1 MKYDITIIGSGI
13 GGLTCALELARNGYS
28 VCVIEKHNQP
38 GGYAHSFKRA
48 GFEFDVS
55 LHHIGGLS
63 KGKSIHGVLKTLGI
77 LDKIGFTK
85 KKNILSVRFPDGE
98 KTVPNRPGAFENFLI
113 NEFPQEKENII
124 ALISHLKDLRWHII
138 GGWIDP
144 DFDVPMEKLLTKDYL
159 DKTFHEL
166 LTKFVHDEKLIAYLS
181 QFWILIGLPPKLVNA
196 TFATCVFNSHFL
208 EETYDID
215 GGGAALSKA
224 FVSRMEELGSKVM
237 LNSEVSKITV
247 ENGRATGVVLN
258 NGTVINSE
266 IVISNVDPYQTFTKL
281 VAKEFTSDLFRFRL
295 EKMEK
300 SVSLYSLYLG
310 LDCKPSEL
318 GVPDTTFFYNHSYE
332 PLKGYANILKG
343 NSESTDWCCTNYE
356 NSLINKAPKGN
367 YVLTFVEVTP
377 TADWLTL
384 DKESYKIRKQ
394 EILNTLLNKYNKCF
408 PGLKDH
414 IKVMEFATPR
424 TMNRYTS
431 NCGGSVYGLAQTVE
445 QSASKRLRNITPVE
459 NLFLT
464 GAWTWSGGGY
474 EGAIM
479 SGIQTSASIKKKWGS
494 KNDALPIK
502 VKMDIGKPSSRTYN
516 KFVRIYNKDVSAG
529 GIADMNCFLRLM
541 DRGRVDSGE
550 ELFNIAETESL
561 FTHYNIQ
568 VYSIT
573 VKKHRDN
580 FSGDKLNVTSRY
592 FRRTSIRMVCHQQ
605 LINSVTGKETIDA
618 IVELVQLDDNG
629 KLIDIPAEIN
639 DPTDPPVICDI
650 SKYAVSLKK
659 KSSHFFHKI
668 RVYTED
674 TDLQGVT
681 FHASYLRF
689 CEETLFEFLDKVCRS
704 TKNFTHWVYPEFNI
718 RFFNSARVGEILDI
732 NLTADLTSD
741 GRLVFFETMGIEGT
755 DKIGVQICFDLELRN
770 DKNEKVPFPAELRE
784 FIGRG

>member
-1 MKYDITIIGSGI
+1 MKYDVTIIGSGI

-28 VCVIEKHNQP
+28 VCVLEKHNQP
-38 GGYAHSFKRA
+38 GGYAHSFKRG

-63 KGKSIHGVLKTLGI
+63 KGKSIHGVLKTLGV

-85 KKNILSVRFPDGE
+85 KKNILSVRFPDGV
-98 KTVPNRPGAFENFLI
+98 KTIPNKPGAFESFLI
-113 NEFPQEKENII
+113 SEFPHEKDNII
-124 ALISHLKDLRWHII
+124 SLIAHLKDLRWHII

-166 LTKFVHDEKLIAYLS
+166 VTKFVRDEKLIAYLS
-181 QFWILIGLPPKLVNA
+181 QFWLLIGLPPKLVNA
-196 TFATCVFNSHFL
+196 TFSTCVFNSHFL

-224 FVSRMEELGSKVM
+224 YVARLIELGSKVM
-237 LNSEVSKITV
+237 LNSEVSKIIV
-247 ENGRATGVVLN
+247 ENGKATGVILN
-258 NGTVINSE
+258 NGTVINSDM
-266 IVISNVDPYQTFTKL
+266 VISNTDPYQTFSKL
-281 VAKEFTSDLFRFRL
+281 VSKEYTSDIFRFRL

-300 SVSLYSLYLG
+300 SVSLFTLYLG

-318 GVPDTTFFYNHSYE
+318 GIPDTTFFYNHSYE

-343 NSESTDWCCTNYE
+343 NVETTDWCCTNYE
-356 NSLINKAPKGN
+356 NSLINKAPKGHF
-367 YVLTFVEVTP
+367 VLTFVEVTP
-377 TADWLTL
+377 TADWLSM
-384 DKESYKIRKQ
+384 DKESYKKRKS
-394 EILNTLLNKYNKCF
+394 EVFDTLLNKYNKCF

-424 TMNRYTS
+424 TMNRYSS
-431 NCGGSVYGLAQTVE
+431 NEGGSVYGLAQTVE

-459 NLFLT
+459 NLYLT

-479 SGIQTSASIKKKWGS
+479 SGIQTSASIKKKWGT
-494 KNDALPIK
+494 KNNALPIK
-502 VKMDIGKPSSRTYN
+502 VKMDIGKPSSRIYS

-573 VKKHRDN
+573 VKKHSDN
-580 FSGDKLNVTSRY
+580 FPGDKLSVTSKY
-592 FRRTSIRMVCHQQ
+592 FRKTSIRMVCHQQ
-605 LINSVTGKETIDA
+605 ILNNNSQNVTLDS

-629 KLIDIPAEIN
+629 KLIDIPAEVN
-639 DPTDPPVICDI
+639 DLSTPPVICDI
-650 SKYAVSLKK
+650 SKYAVSLKR
-659 KSSHFFHKI
+659 KSHHFFHKI

-689 CEETLFEFLDKVCRS
+689 CEETLYEFLDKVCRS
-704 TKNFTHWVYPEFNI
+704 SKNFTHWVYPEFNI

-732 NLTADLTSD
+732 TLTAEITSE
-741 GRLVFFETMGIEGT
+741 GRLVFFQTMGIEGT

-770 DKNEKVPFPAELRE
+770 DKNEKMPVPAELRE
-784 FIGRG
+784 FIERG